1 MSQNDTKGGHSGH
14 QGMKPSQERLG
25 KEGDAKQRKQGETG
39 KSHLGEQKAGEG
51 TEAGQSGRGG
61 A

>member
-1 MSQNDTKGGHSGH
+1 MN
-14 QGMKPSQERLG
+14 PSQERII
-25 KEGDAKQRKQGETG
+25 KEGDEKQRKQGETG
-39 KSHLGEQKAGEG
+39 KSHVGEQKAGEG